1 MTRKRS
7 QVQVLYGPPVQW
19 QFFVEY
25 AVRNGGYCN
34 HYCNLQSLSRS
45 QVASQP
51 MPLDAAIFLAF

>member
-1 MTRKRS
+1 
-7 QVQVLYGPPVQW
+7 
-19 QFFVEY
+19 VEY